1 MARMT
6 ISGFDEYIA
15 KLEKLS
21 QDNSQTF
28 DDVVKAGAGVIADA
42 VRSNLQALP
51 VNNGYAPPGELLQGV
66 TSVQKAGLN
75 AGLGISP
82 LRKGGNVYD
91 RKVGFDGY
99 NGQKT
104 KKYPNGQP
112 NSVIARSVCSGTS
125 FRAKN
130 DFVGRAVRSKRSDA
144 ENKMAKK
151 FDEAIEKLMR

>member
-1 MARMT
+1 MARME

-21 QDNSQTF
+21 RDNSQTF

-51 VNNGYAPPGELLQGV
+51 VEQRYATPENPLHGV
-66 TSVQKAGLN
+66 TSVQKAGLDR
-75 AGLGISP
+75 GLGISP

-104 KKYPNGQP
+104 NKYPGGQP

-130 DFVGRAVRSKRSDA
+130 DFVGRAVRSKRSEA
-144 ENKMAKK
+144 ENKMQKK
-151 FDEAIEKLMR
+151 FDEAIEQLMR